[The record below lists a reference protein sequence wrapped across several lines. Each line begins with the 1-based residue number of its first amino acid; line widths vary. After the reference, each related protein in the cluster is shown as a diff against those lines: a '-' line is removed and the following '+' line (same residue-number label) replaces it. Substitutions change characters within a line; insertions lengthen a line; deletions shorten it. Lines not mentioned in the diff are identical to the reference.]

1 MKKIQVALAS
11 FGMSGK
17 VFHGPLLKANKGF
30 IVKKI
35 YERSKNESASM
46 FPDSEIVRNY
56 SKIINDPEIDLVIVN
71 VPDKLHYSFA
81 KAALKAGKHVVLE
94 KPFVL
99 DIMEGEEL
107 IALAGKSDRV
117 LTVFQNRRWDSD
129 FLTVEKV
136 MKEGWLGEIREFEA
150 HFDRFKD
157 AVQKGTWKE
166 DPDEGASVLFNLGSH
181 LVDQVLMLFSMP
193 HSVFADLAKVRE
205 ESRILDYFHIHLYYQ
220 GFKVILKSSYQV
232 KEPGPKFMIHG
243 TKGSFLKYGMD
254 PQEEELKNGVLP
266 VGPDWGN
273 EPEDAYGILTTANE
287 EGDYKRKLQSLPGN
301 YPFFYQN
308 LYETLT
314 GGVNLAVW
322 PQEAL
327 NVIKILKAVEKSNR
341 KRCVVKLQGVIIN

>member
-17 VFHGPLLKANKGF
+17 VFHGPLLMANKGF

-46 FPDSEIVRNY
+46 FPDSEIVRSY
-56 SKIINDPEIDLVIVN
+56 SEIINDPEIDLVIVN
-71 VPDKLHYSFA
+71 VPDNLHYSFA

-99 DIMEGEEL
+99 DVMEGEEL
-107 IALAGKSDRV
+107 IALAGRSDRV

-136 MKEGWLGEIREFEA
+136 MKEGWLGEIKEFEA

-157 AVQKGTWKE
+157 TVQEGPWKE
-166 DPDEGASVLFNLGSH
+166 NPDEGASVLYNLGSH
-181 LVDQVLMLFSMP
+181 LVDQALKLFSMP
-193 HSVFADLAKVRE
+193 LSVFADLAKVRE
-205 ESRILDYFHIHLYYQ
+205 GSHILDYFHIHLYYQ

-232 KEPGPKFMIHG
+232 KNPGPKFMIHG

-254 PQEEELKNGVLP
+254 PQEEELKKGALP
-266 VGPDWGN
+266 TGPDWGK
-273 EPEDAYGILTTANE
+273 EAEDSYGLLTSADN
-287 EGDYKRKLQSLPGN
+287 EGDFKGKFQSLPGN
-301 YPFFYQN
+301 YPFFYKS
-308 LYETLT
+308 LYKTLT
-314 GGVNLAVW
+314 GEKNMAVK

-327 NVIKILKAVEKSNR
+327 NVIKILKAAEKSSR
-341 KRCVVKLQGVIIN
+341 RGCVVKLQQE